1 MSYCWAKNMFGFS
14 LSDKQAEDI
23 PYPKLELT
31 THVTIKNVQAFGL
44 VGSCVVAP
52 VSALI
57 RPETRNWPEIQ
68 QRMAIYG
75 KNGMI
80 LGLLVGPL
88 MSWMRLR
95 TIETEDA
102 VKDRCYRLRKSRNQ
116 VRVDQ
121 TSILGALSG
130 YGLAAH
136 GTFGSF
142 ADSLWFGTVVGMS
155 SGIVLGAVLNTIVS

>member
-1 MSYCWAKNMFGFS
+1 M
-14 LSDKQAEDI
+14 EDI
-23 PYPKLELT
+23 SYPKLELT
-31 THVTIKNVQAFGL
+31 THVVIKDVQAFGL
-44 VGSCVVAP
+44 LGSCFVAP
-52 VSALI
+52 ISALV
-57 RPETRNWPEIQ
+57 RPDTRNWPEIQ

-88 MSWMRLR
+88 MSWMSLR
-95 TIETEDA
+95 RMETEDE

-121 TSILGALSG
+121 ASILGALGG
-130 YGLAAH
+130 YGIEAH

-142 ADSLWFGTVVGMS
+142 ANSLWFGTAVGMS
-155 SGIVLGAVLNTIVS
+155 SGVVLAAVFNSIVS